1 MNRRTKLMIA
11 KYALYVL
18 LMVILY
24 VLQTDPNLFAIAGVK
39 PVLVLPFAVC
49 IAMFDSQ
56 LAGGLFGLLAGI
68 LCDTSSNVLFGFQ
81 SILYLLICTAV
92 GLLHAAFGDQQSD
105 LCRLRFCGQAAA
117 GIFFLLR
124 DVGVRQRIS
133 DSAAADA
140 AKPSVHPGPDAALVS
155 AGEAAAPFLPGKTG
169 VRETGTNR
177 MWER

>member
-24 VLQTDPNLFAIAGVK
+24 VLQTDPNLFAIAGGK

-92 GLLHAAFGDQQSD
+92 GLLVVYFMQPSVTNSLIFVGCGFAG
-105 LCRLRFCGQAAA
+105 RLLLEYFFYYAMWGYDNAYLILLQRMLPNLLYTLVLTPLW
-117 GIFFLLR
+117 FLL
-124 DVGVRQRIS
+124 VRRLHRFFQE
-133 DSAAADA
+133 
-140 AKPSVHPGPDAALVS
+140 KL
-155 AGEAAAPFLPGKTG
+155 E
-169 VRETGTNR
+169 
-177 MWER
+177 

>member
-81 SILYLLICTAV
+81 SILYLLICT
-92 GLLHAAFGDQQSD
+92 GWGCWWSTS
-105 LCRLRFCGQAAA
+105 CSLR
-117 GIFFLLR
+117 
-124 DVGVRQRIS
+124 
-133 DSAAADA
+133 
-140 AKPSVHPGPDAALVS
+140 
-155 AGEAAAPFLPGKTG
+155 
-169 VRETGTNR
+169 
-177 MWER
+177 

>member
-56 LAGGLFGLLAGI
+56 LAGGLFGLLRAS
-68 LCDTSSNVLFGFQ
+68 CATPPPTCCS
-81 SILYLLICTAV
+81 
-92 GLLHAAFGDQQSD
+92 AFS
-105 LCRLRFCGQAAA
+105 RFC
-117 GIFFLLR
+117 
-124 DVGVRQRIS
+124 
-133 DSAAADA
+133 
-140 AKPSVHPGPDAALVS
+140 
-155 AGEAAAPFLPGKTG
+155 TC
-169 VRETGTNR
+169 
-177 MWER
+177 

>member
-39 PVLVLPFAVC
+39 PGLVLPFAVC

-92 GLLHAAFGDQQSD
+92 GLLVTNSLIFVGCGFAG
-105 LCRLRFCGQAAA
+105 RLLLEYFFCYAMWGYDNAYLILLQRMLPNLLYTLALTPLW
-117 GIFFLLR
+117 FLL
-124 DVGVRQRIS
+124 VRRLHRFFQE
-133 DSAAADA
+133 
-140 AKPSVHPGPDAALVS
+140 KL
-155 AGEAAAPFLPGKTG
+155 E
-169 VRETGTNR
+169 
-177 MWER
+177 